1 MSFYRNIKKNIQKGL
16 DARLE
21 ALSTFG
27 ETTLRSPALGS
38 VSDQT
43 EDFKLSRQAVEACA
57 PYVRMIGGGPNE
69 SFYVM
74 SGMFNADS
82 DPTKFEGV
90 DTKIDYVNTRPST
103 SNLTGGEGYYELG
116 KS

>member
-43 EDFKLSRQAVEACA
+43 ED
-57 PYVRMIGGGPNE
+57 I
-69 SFYVM
+69 
-74 SGMFNADS
+74 
-82 DPTKFEGV
+82 
-90 DTKIDYVNTRPST
+90 KIII
-103 SNLTGGEGYYELG
+103 EF
-116 KS
+116 